1 MFLRKHRTP
10 AVLTALAA
18 MLVILMIAVRPATN
32 LSEAQAQ
39 PATKSATGD
48 EAAIRQANEDYVAAM
63 IKGDLDAI
71 MAFWA
76 ADADYID
83 EAGKMTRGKDQ
94 IAAMF
99 KKTLPEVKGSK
110 ASGKIHSMKF
120 LRPEI
125 CLEDGTLELTAN
137 DGTKSSSRYAVV
149 WTKTGDKWLI
159 SSVRDLPAEVTDLP
173 SLAAAQLK
181 DLEWLVGEW
190 ADEGAKADVSVKVH
204 WAANKAFLLM
214 DYTLKQ
220 EGADPLDVNVRI
232 GWDAAN
238 NRIRSWTFD
247 SQGGFGEGFWQ
258 KNGKKW
264 EVGASGVLP
273 DGGIGGST
281 QTYEFVD
288 ANSLIWRATDREVDG
303 QPLTDVEVKFVR
315 KAGK

>member
-1 MFLRKHRTP
+1 MFLRKHRIP
-10 AVLTALAA
+10 VVLIALAA
-18 MLVILMIAVRPATN
+18 MLVILMIAVPPATN

-48 EAAIRQANEDYVAAM
+48 EAAIRQANEDYLAAM

-76 ADADYID
+76 ADSDYID

-110 ASGKIHSMKF
+110 ATGKIHSMKF

-149 WTKTGDKWLI
+149 WTKAGDKWLI
-159 SSVRDLPAEVTDLP
+159 SSVRDLPTEVTDLP

-190 ADEGAKADVSVKVH
+190 VDDNAKADIAVKVH
-204 WAANKAFLLM
+204 WGPNKAFLLM
-214 DYTLKQ
+214 DYTVKQ
-220 EGADPLDVNVRI
+220 DGAEPLDVTVRI
-232 GWDAAN
+232 GWDGASG
-238 NRIRSWTFD
+238 RIRSWTFD
-247 SQGGFGEGFWQ
+247 ANGGFGEGLWQ

-264 EVGASGVLP
+264 EVGTSGVLP
-273 DGGIGGST
+273 DGGTGGAT
-281 QTYEFVD
+281 HTYEFVD
-288 ANSLIWRATDREVDG
+288 ANSFMWRGTDREVDG
-303 QPLTDVEVKFVR
+303 QPLADVEVKFVR